1 GAPGARGGG
10 LKPPPPL
17 PSFMLAPV
25 MLVIAYNV
33 LRLVQLG
40 FNQLRDALFAR
51 VGQHAVRQ
59 LAFRTFVHMHQLS
72 LRFHLERRTG
82 GLSRIIERG
91 TKGIET
97 IVRFIMLN
105 TAPTILE
112 FALTAG
118 IFGFTYGWKYVAVV
132 AITVCLY

>member
-1 GAPGARGGG
+1 MR
-10 LKPPPPL
+10 K
-17 PSFMLAPV
+17 
-25 MLVIAYNV
+25 
-33 LRLVQLG
+33 
-40 FNQLRDALFAR
+40 
-51 VGQHAVRQ
+51 

-105 TAPTILE
+105 TAPTFVE
-112 FALTAG
+112 FAADGRHLLVGLWLHLSRASRR
-118 IFGFTYGWKYVAVV
+118 
-132 AITVCLY
+132 